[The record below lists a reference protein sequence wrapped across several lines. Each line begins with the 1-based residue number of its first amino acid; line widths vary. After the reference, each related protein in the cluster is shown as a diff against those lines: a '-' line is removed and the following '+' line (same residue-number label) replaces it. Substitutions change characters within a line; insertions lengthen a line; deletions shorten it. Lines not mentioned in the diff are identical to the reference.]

1 MMILI
6 IIIIIIIIIL
16 LENIPLFLK
25 YNIKINYIISALNEE
40 EEEEEEEEE
49 DDDDSGFEKYIFVIL
64 KEMKYIFHLMIA
76 LSGGN

>member
-1 MMILI
+1 MILI

-40 EEEEEEEEE
+40 EEEEEEE

>member
-40 EEEEEEEEE
+40 EEEEEEE